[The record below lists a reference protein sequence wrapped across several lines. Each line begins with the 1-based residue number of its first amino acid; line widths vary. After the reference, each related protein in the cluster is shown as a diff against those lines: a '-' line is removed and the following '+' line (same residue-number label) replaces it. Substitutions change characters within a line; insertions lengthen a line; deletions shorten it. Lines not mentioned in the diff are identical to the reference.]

1 MANYEFLANR
11 EILRGIENNFY
22 HYVNFQKL
30 TMWSRTLEDFL
41 KIQWNRNENNYKNIQ
56 KLENFFPFQNWRNS
70 QKEFINIKYK
80 DFPLEW
86 VKQKIKREKKFSIPS
101 DVIEKAQTFS
111 GILKENEITTH
122 LQQLPNYSFILR
134 YKIKLTAPYFSRDE
148 EEFSIIP
155 NPILK
160 DTAFKVPMVRGSS
173 WKGVLRHSGLEI
185 IKESNPAD
193 IVKKIKS
200 LLRIFGSG
208 NDTFRAIFK
217 ERREEEIRKKIKLFL
232 AFEIGINPTQE
243 AEEGFKNYL
252 ENEWRRVNPHLS
264 LAGKNAQK
272 GRAIFYPT
280 FFDKLSFEILNP
292 HDRRTRAGTIPI
304 NYEVVPKGT
313 EGVLQIIYIPFDG
326 ILKPTEE
333 LEKEVRRDLEFLQ
346 KCVEKT
352 AQTGIG
358 AKSKMWGRFEIVGK
372 IERVKKNNEI
382 LNNDQFLRVEG
393 GTR

>member
-1 MANYEFLANR
+1 MANYEFLTM
-11 EILRGIENNFY
+11 EIELEEIVFEKGYFWYFPILARKKNN
-22 HYVNFQKL
+22 KSK
-30 TMWSRTLEDFL
+30 M
-41 KIQWNRNENNYKNIQ
+41 INE
-56 KLENFFPFQNWRNS
+56 F
-70 QKEFINIKYK
+70 KETCFILG
-80 DFPLEW
+80 D
-86 VKQKIKREKKFSIPS
+86 VKTQ
-101 DVIEKAQTFS
+101 VQTFS
-111 GILKENEITTH
+111 GILKENEVEDY
-122 LQQLPNYSFILR
+122 LKKLPNYSFILH

-173 WKGVLRHSGLEI
+173 WKGALRHRGLEI
-185 IKESNPAD
+185 IKESDPAD

-243 AEEGFKNYL
+243 VEEGFKNYL

-304 NYEVVPKGT
+304 NYEVVPEGT
-313 EGVLQIIYIPFDG
+313 EGVLQIVYIPFDG

-333 LEKEVRRDLEFLQ
+333 LEKEVRQDLEFLQ
-346 KCVEKT
+346 MCVEKT

-372 IERVKKNNEI
+372 IERVKKSNEI
-382 LNNDQFLRVEG
+382 LNSDQFLRVEG